1 MGPKPAQKN
10 EDDDRARGRVC
21 PVCKGTGINPAIH
34 FRFTTGGKD
43 DRSCPR
49 CLGEGLITSDDDARQ
64 GK

>member
-1 MGPKPAQKN
+1 MGPKPVRKN

-21 PVCKGTGINPAIH
+21 PVCKGTGINPASH
-34 FRFTTGGKD
+34 FHFTTGGKD

-49 CLGEGLITSDDDARQ
+49 CLGECFISSVDDEQQ